1 MQVASWPMPW
11 ISKVRRGLPFAQR
24 LLYAWRRRLL
34 RQDAG
39 PVGRRPLAAVLALC
53 LGCALSIG
61 AFFTVQG
68 LYRAEAQKSFEGSAV
83 QLTEAV
89 SQSLGRYLEVVNA
102 VGAFF
107 AASKNVD
114 RWEFFDFARDTLPRF
129 PGVTALTWVP
139 WVPADDRQVFEGRAR
154 DDGLFGFQFKDASP
168 AGEVLPAPQRQAHFP
183 VFYVEPFEGNVDQ
196 LGIDLAGRAEDLE
209 ILLGARDSGR
219 VTISRSGAAFGPNVP
234 GVVPGVVVALPVYR
248 TGDVPQSLDERHK
261 ELLGFA
267 RASIALPDLIASA
280 MPGPAAAA
288 GLDVYIYD
296 DNAEPGTRLLA
307 FYPAS
312 RRSGAAMPL
321 SDAEVWDGLHAVTRQ
336 TIAGQNWSIVAKPA
350 DSSLPG
356 NRQVAAWGVL
366 AIGFLVTLWLA
377 QHLASSHIRTR
388 LIEREV
394 TRRTAEL
401 RETNQALESEIR
413 ERERAEHKLREAKK
427 RAEIANRAKSDFLA
441 MMSHELRT
449 PLNAVIGFSDL
460 LHGESLG
467 PLGHEKYGEYVD
479 YIRTSGTELLARIN
493 DILELTKIDADDF
506 TLLVEPVEV
515 ADVFQAVEP
524 VVREKASAAG
534 LKLSVDIPQDLPE
547 LKADPRALKQILLN
561 LLLNSVKFTRVGG
574 RVAVCAKS
582 DDQDRITLQV
592 SDNGVGIDP
601 ERLSQVLQPFSQ
613 GDSSLGRRYEGSG
626 LGLALADKLV
636 KLHGA
641 ELFIDSEVGTGT
653 TVTII
658 FPEERTLRRVSES
671 RVA

>member
-1 MQVASWPMPW
+1 
-11 ISKVRRGLPFAQR
+11 
-24 LLYAWRRRLL
+24 
-34 RQDAG
+34 
-39 PVGRRPLAAVLALC
+39 
-53 LGCALSIG
+53 
-61 AFFTVQG
+61 
-68 LYRAEAQKSFEGSAV
+68 
-83 QLTEAV
+83 
-89 SQSLGRYLEVVNA
+89 
-102 VGAFF
+102 
-107 AASKNVD
+107 
-114 RWEFFDFARDTLPRF
+114 
-129 PGVTALTWVP
+129 
-139 WVPADDRQVFEGRAR
+139 
-154 DDGLFGFQFKDASP
+154 
-168 AGEVLPAPQRQAHFP
+168 
-183 VFYVEPFEGNVDQ
+183 VDQ

-336 TIAGQNWSIVAKPA
+336 TIAGQNQNWSIVAKPA

-388 LIEREV
+388 LIEREVTRRTAELRETNEV

-467 PLGHEKYGEYVD
+467 CWRGSTTSWSSPRSTPTISPSWWSRWKSRMSSSRWSRSSAKRRARRGSSSASISLRTCRSSRP
-479 YIRTSGTELLARIN
+479 IR
-493 DILELTKIDADDF
+493 
-506 TLLVEPVEV
+506 EP
-515 ADVFQAVEP
+515 
-524 VVREKASAAG
+524 
-534 LKLSVDIPQDLPE
+534 
-547 LKADPRALKQILLN
+547 
-561 LLLNSVKFTRVGG
+561 
-574 RVAVCAKS
+574 
-582 DDQDRITLQV
+582 
-592 SDNGVGIDP
+592 
-601 ERLSQVLQPFSQ
+601 
-613 GDSSLGRRYEGSG
+613 SSRSCS
-626 LGLALADKLV
+626 
-636 KLHGA
+636 
-641 ELFIDSEVGTGT
+641 IS
-653 TVTII
+653 
-658 FPEERTLRRVSES
+658 S
-671 RVA
+671 